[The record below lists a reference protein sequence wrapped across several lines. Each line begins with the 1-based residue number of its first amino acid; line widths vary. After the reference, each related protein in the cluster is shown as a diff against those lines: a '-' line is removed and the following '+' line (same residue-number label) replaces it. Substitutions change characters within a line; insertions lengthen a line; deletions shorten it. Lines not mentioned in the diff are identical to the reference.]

1 MILRHSPSR
10 LGRPFR
16 ALAITLLSI
25 ASHSAS
31 FALETARE
39 ADAFIDTIGVNIH
52 LGYGDTAYGNYE
64 NLVKPKLISL
74 GVRHI
79 RDGMNS
85 YSSDMVNKLT
95 ELSNLPNPISVNLIV
110 PPSIVDDLYDA
121 MPNAIASI
129 EGPNETDNPNKVFSY
144 DNKTFPQSTQAYQ
157 AALYTA
163 TKGESADIAVLA
175 PSFMTGGGPQQVGI
189 VPCDAGVLH
198 SYPGG
203 GLPDNGL
210 DSGCSW
216 LPLITGVAR
225 PVVATETGY
234 FTFNE
239 GSSSNQGVSEAA
251 QAKYLPRLL
260 LEYFRRGVARTY
272 LYEFVDTWSATNAAF
287 NNTNR
292 ESHFG
297 LIAVSGPGASVTP
310 REKPAFTN
318 LKNLIA
324 ILQDP
329 GTPFEPASLG
339 FTLSGSN
346 QTALRHVLLQKRD
359 GSFWLI
365 LWQNVSSFNTATYT
379 DVTPADQTVTITF
392 NQPVG
397 AVTCY
402 RPSAGVSPVANSAIP
417 SGSVTAITGL
427 AVPDEPVILK
437 ITGANTT
444 VASPIIADVAAY
456 GAGEALLTSDSAV
469 TYSNSFANATIF
481 SSDYADEKIGS
492 YSPNSTRAYRAI
504 LKFDLPVLP
513 EGQIVQDVTLQVY
526 LRAKSG
532 SPASAAELVAFSPE
546 DTAARVTDWNNTTNL
561 ITVGSVIAPAR
572 ALGPVTIDSATYP
585 QLGYAIRDAYLR
597 GVRHIAFRL
606 QLAGGAYVAGS
617 GSSGDYYDIGS
628 TKNQTAAQRPILSFT
643 TGAPRSMRIS
653 LASAPANDGFLK
665 SPSPYSAA
673 TIASS
678 TDPSSRVGDSN
689 LNEAYQAYYKFPLAS
704 IPAGAQI
711 TGARFGL
718 YNRVKTGTPSHDLIL
733 QTYEPS
739 SGPVQLG
746 DWTNQTQAREI
757 GDIFSP
763 TAGAGLWTFEAPDLT
778 SALRDAISRS
788 SSFLGFRLK
797 LPTGVFTTG
806 TDTTFDYYSLG
817 TTENTDANQRPYL
830 DVEYY

>member
-1 MILRHSPSR
+1 M
-10 LGRPFR
+10 
-16 ALAITLLSI
+16 AITLLSI
-25 ASHSAS
+25 SSYS
-31 FALETARE
+31 VSLALETARE

-74 GVRHI
+74 GVRHV

-85 YSSDMVNKLT
+85 YNSDMVNNLIG
-95 ELSNLPNPISVNLIV
+95 LSNLPNPISVNLIV
-110 PPSIVDDLYDA
+110 PPAIVDELYDA

-129 EGPNETDNPNKVFSY
+129 EGPNETDNPKKVFSY

-157 AALYTA
+157 SALYNAVKT
-163 TKGESADIAVLA
+163 ESADIAVLA

-216 LPLITGVAR
+216 LPLITGVPK

-239 GSSSNQGVSEAA
+239 GNSSNQGISEAA

-272 LYEFVDTWSATNAAF
+272 LYEFIDTWSTSNAAF

-297 LIAVSGPGASVTP
+297 LIAVSGPGANVTA
-310 REKPAFTN
+310 REKPAFSS

-329 GTPFEPASLG
+329 GVSFEPASLG

-346 QTALRHVLLQKRD
+346 QPALRHVLLQKRD

-365 LWQNVSSFNTATYT
+365 LWQNVSSFNTSTYT
-379 DVTPADQTVTITF
+379 DLTPAAQTASITF
-392 NQPVG
+392 SQPVG
-397 AVTCY
+397 SVTCY
-402 RPSAGVSPVANSAIP
+402 RPSVGVNPVANSAIP
-417 SGSVTAITGL
+417 TGSVTAITGL
-427 AVPDEPVILK
+427 SVPDEPIILK
-437 ITGANTT
+437 ITGANTAVT
-444 VASPIIADVAAY
+444 SPIIADVAAY

-469 TYSNSFANATIF
+469 SYSDNFANATIF

-492 YSPNSTRAYRAI
+492 YSPNSVRAYRAI
-504 LKFDLPVLP
+504 LKFDLPSLP
-513 EGQIVQDVTLQVY
+513 EGQVVQDVTLQVY
-526 LRAKSG
+526 LRSKSG
-532 SPASAAELVAFSPE
+532 NPNAAAELVAFSPE
-546 DTAARVTDWNNTTNL
+546 DTAARVTDWNDTTNL
-561 ITVGSVIAPAR
+561 ISIGSVIAPAR

-597 GVRHIAFRL
+597 GARHVAFRL

-617 GSSGDYYDIGS
+617 SSAGDYYDIGS
-628 TKNQTAAQRPILSFT
+628 TKNQTGTQRPILSFT
-643 TGAPRSMRIS
+643 AGAPRTLRIS

-665 SPSPYSAA
+665 SPSPYSTA
-673 TIASS
+673 TVASS

-689 LNEAYQAYYKFPLAS
+689 LNESYQAYYKFPLAS

-711 TGARFGL
+711 TGARFGV
-718 YNRVKTGTPSHDLIL
+718 YNRIKTGAPVHDLIL
-733 QTYEPS
+733 QTYEAS

-763 TAGAGLWTFEAPDLT
+763 AAGMGLWAFDSPELT
-778 SALRDAISRS
+778 SALRGAVSRN
-788 SSFLGFRLK
+788 SSFLAFRLK

-806 TDTTFDYYSLG
+806 TTSTFDYYSLG

-830 DVEYY
+830 ELDYY